1 MLPSYVLLRGT
12 FCVIITLTR
21 SNSSTVLVSSSY
33 KTLLEILLNL
43 GLNLTIF
50 RGTGPWLLLLTLFKL
65 PSYQTRYL
73 EVVAAD
79 KPKKEHWKEN
89 QVDE

>member
-1 MLPSYVLLRGT
+1 MQFWILPSYVLLRGT

-33 KTLLEILLNL
+33 KTLLEILLNP

-65 PSYQTRYL
+65 S
-73 EVVAAD
+73 EVNF
-79 KPKKEHWKEN
+79 PKRALMNLTYHP
-89 QVDE
+89 VICRSP